1 MLALTSVYFEANF
14 FSLYKLILDFNGK
27 TFVYYIMVQYN
38 NPVAQLVEHRPF
50 KARVVGSIPTRITN
64 LIGENNMTI
73 HDLLQKLEEARSF
86 LDGSKDEMASDAHD
100 TINSLIYDVETDGI
114 EGNEGYNKLS
124 GGY

>member
-1 MLALTSVYFEANF
+1 
-14 FSLYKLILDFNGK
+14 
-27 TFVYYIMVQYN
+27 
-38 NPVAQLVEHRPF
+38 
-50 KARVVGSIPTRITN
+50 
-64 LIGENNMTI
+64 MTI

-86 LDGSKDEMASDAHD
+86 LVGSKDEMANDAHD

>member
-1 MLALTSVYFEANF
+1 MA
-14 FSLYKLILDFNGK
+14 K
-27 TFVYYIMVQYN
+27 TFVYYIII
-38 NPVAQLVEHRPF
+38 LF
-50 KARVVGSIPTRITN
+50 KEIY
-64 LIGENNMTI
+64 NMTI

-86 LDGSKDEMASDAHD
+86 LDGSKDD

>member
-1 MLALTSVYFEANF
+1 MA
-14 FSLYKLILDFNGK
+14 K
-27 TFVYYIMVQYN
+27 TFVYYIII
-38 NPVAQLVEHRPF
+38 LF
-50 KARVVGSIPTRITN
+50 KEIY
-64 LIGENNMTI
+64 NMTI

-86 LDGSKDEMASDAHD
+86 LDGSKDEMANDAHD